1 MLLSLHSRSISPQ
14 LTCCVSICLSYGPRI
29 SILGCIK
36 SSNGAQLPVEY
47 DSVATYDSVVTYI
60 TVLHTAIKC
69 QLWAAS
75 RAEAAT
81 AHSCRLKYETV
92 AMASCNA
99 IFQQLH
105 EVKVTLGRVRS
116 ALLSFVQLTSTCLL
130 KFGHLV
136 SWRHAC
142 LSLAVTDIDVHDWC
156 CFLLRHVSIR
166 FFYV

>member
-1 MLLSLHSRSISPQ
+1 MS
-14 LTCCVSICLSYGPRI
+14 TCLSYGPRI

-47 DSVATYDSVVTYI
+47 DSVTTYI
-60 TVLHTAIKC
+60 TVLHTAVKC
-69 QLWAAS
+69 QFWAAS

-81 AHSCRLKYETV
+81 AHSCRLKYETAV
-92 AMASCNA
+92 MASRNT

-116 ALLSFVQLTSTCLL
+116 ALLCFVQLTSTCQL

-136 SWRHAC
+136 S
-142 LSLAVTDIDVHDWC
+142 
-156 CFLLRHVSIR
+156 
-166 FFYV
+166 